1 MIGNGWIHTY
11 KTLNSAILMSNFIFY
26 EKDMIEIY
34 KCIIPKGT
42 RYFEGADQLC
52 LKRRAYASDTIR
64 FIEKVL

>member
-1 MIGNGWIHTY
+1 
-11 KTLNSAILMSNFIFY
+11 MSNFIFY